1 MWTGPVDI
9 STDPGITEG
18 TRTRDPENASA
29 YSRTLEFT
37 TVLTSHAG
45 AYTCEGSTGAGTVME
60 TATLTVESECTDLI
74 YSVHVIR
81 AL

>member
-18 TRTRDPENASA
+18 TRTQDPENAST

-37 TVLTSHAG
+37 TVLISHAG

-60 TATLTVESECTDLI
+60 TATLTVESE
-74 YSVHVIR
+74 
-81 AL
+81 